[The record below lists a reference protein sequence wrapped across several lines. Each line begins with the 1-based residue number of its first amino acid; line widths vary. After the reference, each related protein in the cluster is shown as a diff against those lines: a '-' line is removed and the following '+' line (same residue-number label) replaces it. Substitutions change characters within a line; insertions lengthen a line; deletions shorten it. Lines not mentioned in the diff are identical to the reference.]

1 MTSFHTRFDK
11 PQSTRGV
18 MAWGIPD
25 NLEFTPK
32 EVLRYFDGHIVV
44 GVDGE
49 LQKIDHDGNLVGQPK
64 KPFPTPIKSAV
75 IIDNML
81 VATWLDQ
88 ELLLARMAA
97 IDLNNDFQQGV
108 NRGDLRVRKTV
119 DKSIHPQ
126 GNTWSHVL
134 DAEPLS
140 LTANS
145 NSFTFVLWRKGIYNL
160 SVDAIENW
168 RSPEPSWKKLAK
180 IPRAMETVGTTCDEQ
195 YFESWS
201 KGGGIIRF
209 DIQSG
214 KTIESKIIP
223 IDGYLEA
230 VFKHGEHYL
239 LQLNNSTIAIYE
251 AGEIKLT
258 AKLSGPINYAEWS
271 EDDQGWHIAG
281 WRELAFISAKTMSRT
296 QLSEIAVYIDGNSGI
311 YLCNDGTWDI
321 IDAQE
326 EE

>member
-1 MTSFHTRFDK
+1 
-11 PQSTRGV
+11 

-25 NLEFTPK
+25 KLEFTPK

-97 IDLNNDFQQGV
+97 IDLNNEFQQGV

-321 IDAQE
+321 TDAQE

>member
-1 MTSFHTRFDK
+1 
-11 PQSTRGV
+11 

-25 NLEFTPK
+25 KLEFTPK

-296 QLSEIAVYIDGNSGI
+296 QLSEIAVYIDSNSGI

>member
-1 MTSFHTRFDK
+1 MKSKQSKTGIRVASLLMVTLACLSIGYKLNNGWFQKGAQEAEKNFQVTYSFDYKSPCDEAFQIKAFVPTSNSR
-11 PQSTRGV
+11 
-18 MAWGIPD
+18 
-25 NLEFTPK
+25 
-32 EVLRYFDGHIVV
+32 
-44 GVDGE
+44 
-49 LQKIDHDGNLVGQPK
+49 QKISNH
-64 KPFPTPIKSAV
+64 
-75 IIDNML
+75 
-81 VATWLDQ
+81 
-88 ELLLARMAA
+88 
-97 IDLNNDFQQGV
+97 NNDFQQGV

-168 RSPEPSWKKLAK
+168 RSPEPTWKKLAK

-239 LQLNNSTIAIYE
+239 LQLNNSIIAIYE

>member
-1 MTSFHTRFDK
+1 
-11 PQSTRGV
+11 

-25 NLEFTPK
+25 NLGFTPK
-32 EVLRYFDGHIVV
+32 QVLPYLGGHIVI

-49 LQKIDHDGNLVGQPK
+49 LQKIDSEGNLVGQQTR
-64 KPFPTPIKSAV
+64 PFPTPIKNAA

-97 IDLNNDFQQGV
+97 IDLNNEFEEGV
-108 NRGDLRVRKTV
+108 KRGDLRIRKTIE
-119 DKSIHPQ
+119 KSIHPA

-140 LTANS
+140 LTANA

-160 SVDAIENW
+160 SIDAIENW
-168 RSPEPSWKKLAK
+168 RAPEPSWKKLAK

-195 YFESWS
+195 YYEVWS

-209 DIQSG
+209 DIKTG

-223 IDGYLEA
+223 LDGYLEG
-230 VFKHGEHYL
+230 VFKHDEHYL
-239 LQLNNSTIAIYE
+239 LQLNNSIIAVYE
-251 AGEIKLT
+251 AGEVKLT

-271 EDDQGWHIAG
+271 ESDQGWHIAG

-296 QLSEIAVYIDGNSGI
+296 QLSEIAVHIDSKSGI

>member
-1 MTSFHTRFDK
+1 
-11 PQSTRGV
+11 

-25 NLEFTPK
+25 KLEFTPK

-209 DIQSG
+209 DIHSG

-321 IDAQE
+321 TDAQE

>member
-1 MTSFHTRFDK
+1 
-11 PQSTRGV
+11 
-18 MAWGIPD
+18 
-25 NLEFTPK
+25 
-32 EVLRYFDGHIVV
+32 
-44 GVDGE
+44 
-49 LQKIDHDGNLVGQPK
+49 
-64 KPFPTPIKSAV
+64 
-75 IIDNML
+75 
-81 VATWLDQ
+81 
-88 ELLLARMAA
+88 MAA

-321 IDAQE
+321 TDAQE

>member
-1 MTSFHTRFDK
+1 
-11 PQSTRGV
+11 

-97 IDLNNDFQQGV
+97 IDLNNEFQQGV

-296 QLSEIAVYIDGNSGI
+296 QLSEIAVYIDSNSGI

>member
-97 IDLNNDFQQGV
+97 IDLNNEFQQGV

-296 QLSEIAVYIDGNSGI
+296 QLSEIAVYIDSNSGI

>member
-1 MTSFHTRFDK
+1 
-11 PQSTRGV
+11 

>member
-1 MTSFHTRFDK
+1 
-11 PQSTRGV
+11 

-32 EVLRYFDGHIVV
+32 QVMRYFDGHIVV

-49 LQKIDHDGNLVGQPK
+49 LQKIDLEGNLVGQPK
-64 KPFPTPIKSAV
+64 KPFPTPIKSAA

-81 VATWLDQ
+81 IATWLDQ

-108 NRGDLRVRKTV
+108 NRGDLRVRKTI

-126 GNTWSHVL
+126 GNSWSHVL

-140 LTANS
+140 LAANS
-145 NSFTFVLWRKGIYNL
+145 NSFGFVLWRKGIYNL
-160 SVDAIENW
+160 SVEAIENW
-168 RSPEPSWKKLAK
+168 RAPEPSWKKLAK
-180 IPRAMETVGTTCDEQ
+180 IPRAMETVSTTCDEQ
-195 YFESWS
+195 YYEVWS

-214 KTIESKIIP
+214 KTVDSKIIP
-223 IDGYLEA
+223 LDGYLEG

-239 LQLNNSTIAIYE
+239 LQLNNSVVAIYE

-271 EDDQGWHIAG
+271 EMNQGWHIAG

-296 QLSEIAVYIDGNSGI
+296 QLSEIAVYIDSKSGI

>member
-1 MTSFHTRFDK
+1 
-11 PQSTRGV
+11 

-25 NLEFTPK
+25 KLEFTPK

-321 IDAQE
+321 TDAQE

>member
-1 MTSFHTRFDK
+1 
-11 PQSTRGV
+11 

-296 QLSEIAVYIDGNSGI
+296 QLSEIAVYIDSNSGI

>member
-1 MTSFHTRFDK
+1 MCIRDS
-11 PQSTRGV
+11 
-18 MAWGIPD
+18 
-25 NLEFTPK
+25 
-32 EVLRYFDGHIVV
+32 
-44 GVDGE
+44 
-49 LQKIDHDGNLVGQPK
+49 
-64 KPFPTPIKSAV
+64 
-75 IIDNML
+75 
-81 VATWLDQ
+81 
-88 ELLLARMAA
+88 
-97 IDLNNDFQQGV
+97 
-108 NRGDLRVRKTV
+108 
-119 DKSIHPQ
+119 
-126 GNTWSHVL
+126 
-134 DAEPLS
+134 S

-168 RSPEPSWKKLAK
+168 RAPEPRWKKLAK

-195 YFESWS
+195 YFEVWS

-214 KTIESKIIP
+214 KTIDSKIIP
-223 IDGYLEA
+223 LDGYLEG
-230 VFKHGEHYL
+230 VFKHDEHYL
-239 LQLNNSTIAIYE
+239 LQLNNSIIAIYE

-296 QLSEIAVYIDGNSGI
+296 QLSEIAVHIDSKSGI

-321 IDAQE
+321 IDSQE

>member
-1 MTSFHTRFDK
+1 
-11 PQSTRGV
+11 

-25 NLEFTPK
+25 KLEFTPK
-32 EVLRYFDGHIVV
+32 QVLRYYDGHIVI

-49 LQKIDHDGNLVGQPK
+49 LQKIDLDGNLVSQAK
-64 KPFPTPIKSAV
+64 KPFPTPIKSAA

-81 VATWLDQ
+81 IATWLDQ

-97 IDLNNDFQQGV
+97 IDLNNEFHQGV
-108 NRGDLRVRKTV
+108 NRGDLRVRKTI

-168 RSPEPSWKKLAK
+168 RAPEPSWKKLAK

-195 YFESWS
+195 YFEVWS

-209 DIQSG
+209 DNQSG

-223 IDGYLEA
+223 LDGYLEG
-230 VFKHGEHYL
+230 VFKHDEHYL
-239 LQLNNSTIAIYE
+239 LQLNNSIIACLLY
-251 AGEIKLT
+251 T
-258 AKLSGPINYAEWS
+258 SPS
-271 EDDQGWHIAG
+271 PRDM
-281 WRELAFISAKTMSRT
+281 RRSRMPSSA
-296 QLSEIAVYIDGNSGI
+296 
-311 YLCNDGTWDI
+311 
-321 IDAQE
+321 
-326 EE
+326 

>member
-1 MTSFHTRFDK
+1 
-11 PQSTRGV
+11 

-97 IDLNNDFQQGV
+97 IDLNNEFQQGV

>member
-1 MTSFHTRFDK
+1 
-11 PQSTRGV
+11 

-25 NLEFTPK
+25 KLEFTPK

-97 IDLNNDFQQGV
+97 IDLNNEFQQGV

-296 QLSEIAVYIDGNSGI
+296 QLSEIAVYIDSNSGI